1 MNRYVSLIIIL
12 LFCLL
17 LTGCW
22 NYREIDSLYIVAG
35 IAIDKVPNT
44 DKYNITTEF
53 ISIKENQREQNFESV
68 LLETEG
74 DSISDAVTKMVR
86 ISAKIPYWDHA
97 TSIIISEEVA
107 QEGIMPF
114 LDLISRNAEVRL
126 GVDVYISKGQS
137 AEEIL
142 RHGGF
147 STDVKSYE
155 LAIMVNESKYL
166 VKVPVLKAYEVINA
180 LAVPKVH
187 IVLPTIQS
195 FSNRGEHTNLLSG
208 GAVFSRGKLVGFL
221 KDEEMLPY
229 LFIRDDVKAGNLKVK
244 TGIYNPCDT
253 IILKIFDS
261 NTKIKPIYG
270 TETIGFDIFIK
281 TDVGISEL
289 TTMTDYISPEGRKE
303 LKKLAERSLEKE
315 IKGHIKDVQKK
326 FGFDIFG
333 FGNIIRQRNNKL
345 WKTIEKDWDSIFMDI
360 DVNVNCDIEI
370 KHSGHSLKPIKVVD

>member
-12 LFCLL
+12 VCCLF

-35 IAIDKVPNT
+35 IAIDKVPGT

-53 ISIKENQREQNFESV
+53 ISIKENERGQGFESV

-74 DSISDAVTKMVR
+74 DSISDAVTKMIR
-86 ISAKIPYWDHA
+86 ISAKIPYWGHA
-97 TSIIISEEVA
+97 TSIIIGEEVA
-107 QEGIMPF
+107 REGIMTF

-126 GVDVYISKGQS
+126 GIDVFISKGQS
-137 AEEIL
+137 AKEVL
-142 RHGGF
+142 SHGAL

-166 VKVPVLKAYEVINA
+166 VKVPVLKAYEVINE

-195 FSNRGEHTNLLSG
+195 FSNDKEVTNLLSG
-208 GAVFSRGKLVGFL
+208 GAVFSQGKLVGFL
-221 KDEEMLPY
+221 SDEKMLRY
-229 LFIRDDVKAGNLKVK
+229 LFIRDDVESGTLKVK
-244 TGIYNPCDT
+244 TGIDNPGDT
-253 IILKIFDS
+253 IILEIFGS
-261 NTKIKPIYG
+261 NTKVKPIYG
-270 TETIGFDIFIK
+270 RETIGFDIFIK
-281 TDVGISEL
+281 TDVGIWEL
-289 TTMTDYISPEGRKE
+289 TTMTDYISPQGRKE
-303 LKKLAERSLEKE
+303 LKRLAEESLENE
-315 IKGHIKDVQKK
+315 IRNHIKDVQKK

-345 WKTIEKDWDSIFMDI
+345 WKTIEDDWDSIFVDM
-360 DVNVNCDIEI
+360 DVNINCDIEI
-370 KHSGHSLKPIKVVD
+370 KNSGHSLKPIKVVD